1 MAKEYGTWR
10 AFLINKLAAEEDM
23 SGYLSAVMEEYQSH
37 GNAAVLQISLES
49 IVEAKGGIAEVAK
62 KTDIDP
68 QDLSDVLTNKE
79 ALHIDTLT
87 TVLKAIGC
95 RLSIVSLDG
104 VEADYQKAPTITE
117 EQRDAEL
124 KTEMLEIMQS

>member
-10 AFLINKLAAEEDM
+10 AFLINKLAKEEDM

-37 GNAAVLQISLES
+37 GNAAVIQISLES
-49 IVEAKGGIAEVAK
+49 IIEAKGGIAEIAK

-68 QDLSDVLTNKE
+68 QILSDVLTNKE
-79 ALHIDTLT
+79 SLHIDTLT

-95 RLSIVSLDG
+95 RLSIVPLDG
-104 VEADYQKAPTITE
+104 IEADYQKPPTLSE
-117 EQRDAEL
+117 DQRDTDH
-124 KTEMLEIMQS
+124 KTDMLEIMQS

>member
-10 AFLINKLAAEEDM
+10 AFLINKLAKEEDM
-23 SGYLSAVMEEYQSH
+23 SGYLSAVMEEYESH
-37 GNAAVLQISLES
+37 GNAAVIQISLES
-49 IVEAKGGIAEVAK
+49 IIEAKGGIAEIAK

-68 QDLSDVLTNKE
+68 QILSDVVTNKE
-79 ALHIDTLT
+79 SLHIDTLT

-104 VEADYQKAPTITE
+104 IEADYQKAPTLSE
-117 EQRDAEL
+117 DQRDTDH
-124 KTEMLEIMQS
+124 KTDMLEIMQS

>member
-10 AFLINKLAAEEDM
+10 AFLINKLAKEEDM

-37 GNAAVLQISLES
+37 GNAAVIQISLES
-49 IVEAKGGIAEVAK
+49 IIEAKGGIAEIAK

-68 QDLSDVLTNKE
+68 QILSDVVTNKE
-79 ALHIDTLT
+79 SLHIDTLT

-104 VEADYQKAPTITE
+104 IEADYQKPPTLSE
-117 EQRDAEL
+117 DQRDTDH
-124 KTEMLEIMQS
+124 KTDMLEIMQS